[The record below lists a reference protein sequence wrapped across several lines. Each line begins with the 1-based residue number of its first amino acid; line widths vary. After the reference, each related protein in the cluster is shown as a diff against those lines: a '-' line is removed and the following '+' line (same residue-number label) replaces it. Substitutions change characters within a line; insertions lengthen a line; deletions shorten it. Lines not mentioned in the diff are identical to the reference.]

1 MSTLETSPFDFLA
14 AAASHFADR
23 PTLRA
28 VASQQLLRLLLKQL
42 PYLEAVQPP
51 LTSADSLT
59 LDSPEPGT
67 AWWTTRP
74 LVDALLKCMA
84 QGEPMDIEPLAQ
96 RTYNL
101 GLAGPH
107 RFAGATSD
115 LDTRALAGLSESLNE
130 LIEQLPGY
138 FAEAQVAFWRSCDEE
153 GVSRDRWFQL
163 LLKQALLR
171 NLPLQGLDTQQQA
184 CVRGLLLGE
193 PGPSVF
199 AVQVTL
205 TAGGQSF
212 QLMQEYLLV
221 TGEWDERLVV
231 LWCAPSSVVRAFDSL
246 ENFALALRD
255 DLAERYRFDEMTW
268 DRYCLE
274 GNVFAQQSALL
285 LDAMLERISALRY
298 SRIEDVQALEQLF
311 RRLSDPSQVFYSGYF
326 IDQDV
331 APVPP
336 PGLVTA
342 KADDSFAWQ
351 EALFTLSLY
360 QLESQGFGALDG
372 IEDLNSYTTERL
384 SADMRQAHPQ
394 DSPAPDDILLELK
407 IAAGVPGGAGV
418 GAGGGEPLVRAGS
431 KTLTEFAIGN
441 LASLGGA
448 IITDISCSGSGP
460 LPRWLDSDYVRHLVA
475 RVDIGG
481 RYPKYVAERL
491 DERQER
497 PTRVERF
504 SREWRIGLLFAAL
517 QAKLDGRLGAGALQC
532 VTDYCRGYLDD
543 LNPATFLVPLAFKRR
558 PDSTVHDIVSGM
570 YVLLGSAPSVLVLY
584 RPLYGR
590 DAVRAF
596 ASEQALVEAI
606 CQDTTL
612 QQSILDWLPQHVRPI
627 YDNGGF
633 AEPHILSIGVDPFLN
648 FEAPAPASLAIR
660 LWETN
665 VDEKLYAANR
675 DLLVELADLRSTSNA
690 ENRWLMLLEG
700 AWLLFN
706 TATLFLR
713 GPIASFAWLV
723 QSVSG
728 LESDLRAIA
737 DGDDFDRSAAS
748 VDVLLTLG
756 MALAHLRQP
765 ARAALNPGRLPDVE
779 HFEGPPRRGAARQLV
794 SVVPRQGK
802 VGGQG
807 GLGSMQERQLD
818 FSWRGNQ
825 GFNGLLPSQR
835 IALRAMRAALLL
847 DGLAPLESGQGKG
860 AYQVGAKYYVLLGD
874 DSYEVV
880 IADVGVRVVDAKGSL
895 GPWLSLEQGAWRV
908 DSGLRLR
915 AGMPR
920 QSLRARL
927 DEEWASTRHVA
938 DELTVRAEQAAAA
951 FKVQGQEVMRMAGQ
965 LEQLAL
971 LKRTEA
977 AKESADDAMIE
988 RYEARMIS
996 LESTVKAKRLESV
1009 ATVETVIRLGNEK
1022 LPLLERMLEPKYGL
1036 NRMPG
1041 TEPLLGEERASL
1053 RCALIS
1059 NNDFVLNE
1067 LWRLA
1072 DYPRLKE
1079 LADDL
1084 GTRNPFEAK
1093 AQYQFFRQS
1102 LENVVGLQERMLLAS
1117 AELDALLAGAAP
1129 DLLISG
1135 GGESR
1140 SVAQIVEQRPFTT
1153 EDLRFHHVLNLADLA
1168 LHLDS
1173 PSGQAQLSRYRAD
1186 LAGKTLQSSANAH
1199 GESIT
1204 ANLEPADRITI
1215 LQEAW
1220 DEYSAAI
1227 LNSELIAAQGGRL
1240 VEPDMLK
1247 RYQAHMQ
1254 LLKADAGQRLIE
1266 ARNALEAR
1274 PDSTVAPGAYRIST
1288 DIQHAIRNSEG
1299 ITVIASEMQEDGH
1312 KTLVVRDP
1320 LSNAVVQRFDLQDG
1334 RWVER
1339 VDEAPLEPVSQAP
1352 SASALDRVKS
1362 VLAFNKVILAQAV
1375 RYLERDLGGLRL
1387 ARLFD
1392 EPLARLRAIE
1402 AQLSQGD
1409 EDALDML
1416 NAGRSE
1422 LQAGREQYLT
1432 ELYTRTCYPSAEALR
1447 YLHERQLIKVE
1458 YIGPRR
1464 TMADGSAFDEYKVTR
1479 LKKAGEHKGKALW
1492 AAHFHLASADA
1503 LSTEFTRG
1511 HLKLW
1516 AQRFESNRGLG
1527 AASEVVP
1534 GKRVHYGP
1542 LSLAEAQGIIPF

>member
-1 MSTLETSPFDFLA
+1 MPISETSPFDFLA
-14 AAASHFADR
+14 AVASHFADR
-23 PTLRA
+23 PSLRT
-28 VASQQLLRLLLKQL
+28 VASQQLLQLLLKQL
-42 PYLEAVQPP
+42 SYLEAVQPP
-51 LTSADSLT
+51 LTSADPLT

-67 AWWTTRP
+67 TWWTTQP
-74 LVDALLKCMA
+74 LVDALLECMV

-101 GLAGPH
+101 GLTGPH

-115 LDTRALAGLSESLNE
+115 LDTRALAGLSEPLNE
-130 LIEQLPGY
+130 LIEQLPGH

-205 TAGGQSF
+205 TVGGQTF
-212 QLMQEYLLV
+212 QLMQESLLV

-255 DLAERYRFDEMTW
+255 DLVERYRFDEMTW

-274 GNVFAQQSALL
+274 GNVLAQQGALL

-298 SRIEDVQALEQLF
+298 SRIENVQALEQLF
-311 RRLSDPSQVFYSGYF
+311 GSLSDPSQTFYSGYF
-326 IDQDV
+326 TDQDV

-372 IEDLNSYTTERL
+372 IEDLSSYTRERL
-384 SADMRQAHPQ
+384 SDAMRQAHPH
-394 DSPAPDDILLELK
+394 DSPAPDDILLELG

-448 IITDISCSGSGP
+448 IITGISCSGSGP
-460 LPRWLDSDYVRHLVA
+460 LPRWLDMDYVRYLVA

-481 RYPKYVAERL
+481 CYPKYVAERL
-491 DERQER
+491 DDREER
-497 PTRVERF
+497 PARVERF
-504 SREWRIGLLFAAL
+504 AREWRIGLLFAAL

-558 PDSTVHDIVSGM
+558 SDSTVHDIVSGM
-570 YVLLGSAPSVLVLY
+570 YVLLGSEPSVLVLY

-590 DAVRAF
+590 DSVRAF
-596 ASEQALVEAI
+596 ASEQALLEAV
-606 CQDTTL
+606 CQDSTL
-612 QQSILDWLPQHVRPI
+612 QQSILDWLPQDVRPI

-633 AEPHILSIGVDPFLN
+633 AEPHILSIGIDPFLN

-690 ENRWLMLLEG
+690 ENRWSMLLEG

-713 GPIASFAWLV
+713 GPIASFAWLM
-723 QSVSG
+723 QSISS

-737 DGDDFDRSAAS
+737 DGEGFDRSAAS

-765 ARAALNPGRLPDVE
+765 ARAELKPGRLPDVD
-779 HFEGPPRRGAARQLV
+779 HFEGPPRRAAARQLV

-835 IALRAMRAALLL
+835 IAIRAMRAPLLL
-847 DGLAPLESGQGKG
+847 DGLAPLASGQGKG
-860 AYQVGAKYYVLLGD
+860 TYRVGSKHYVLLAG

-880 IADVGVRVVDAKGSL
+880 LVAEGVRVIDANGAL
-895 GPWLSLEQGAWRV
+895 GPWLSLEHGAWRV
-908 DSGLRLR
+908 DAGLRLR

-920 QSLRARL
+920 ETIRTRL
-927 DEEWASTRHVA
+927 DQDFAAAR
-938 DELTVRAEQAAAA
+938 QAADTLTQQANDA
-951 FKVQGQEVMRMAGQ
+951 SVTFATYRQEVLRIGGQ
-965 LEQLAL
+965 LEKLEV

-977 AKESADDAMIE
+977 MKENADVAMIE
-988 RYEARMIS
+988 RYAARIAS
-996 LESTVKAKRLESV
+996 LEATMNPKRLEAV
-1009 ATVETVIRLGNEK
+1009 TTVETIVKLENEK
-1022 LPLLERMLEPKYGL
+1022 LALLDRMLEPKYGARRHL
-1036 NRMPG
+1036 NLER
-1041 TEPLLGEERASL
+1041 LLNEERDSL

-1059 NNDFVLNE
+1059 NNDFILNE

-1072 DYPRLKE
+1072 DYPALTKM
-1079 LADDL
+1079 AGDL
-1084 GTRNPFEAK
+1084 NTRSAYEAK
-1093 AQYQFFRQS
+1093 AQYQEFRRA
-1102 LENVVGLQERMLLAS
+1102 LEHTVGLQERMLLAN
-1117 AELDALLAGAAP
+1117 AELDALLADAAP
-1129 DLLISG
+1129 HLLIGS
-1135 GGESR
+1135 ESEAR
-1140 SVAQIVEQRPFTT
+1140 SVAQIVEQRTFTT

-1168 LHLDS
+1168 LHMDS
-1173 PSGQAQLSRYRAD
+1173 ASGQEQLSRYRAG
-1186 LAGKTLQSSANAH
+1186 LGGKTLQGAANAH
-1199 GESIT
+1199 GESIM
-1204 ANLEPADRITI
+1204 ANLEPADRVMI

-1220 DEYSAAI
+1220 DEYSVAI
-1227 LNSELIAAQGGRL
+1227 LNSELVAARGGRL
-1240 VEPDMLK
+1240 VEAAMLE
-1247 RYQAHMQ
+1247 RYQSHVQ
-1254 LLKADAGQRLIE
+1254 LLKQDAGRRLIE
-1266 ARNALEAR
+1266 ARDALEGKLEGRA
-1274 PDSTVAPGAYRIST
+1274 TGGAYRVST
-1288 DIQHAIRNSEG
+1288 DIQHVIRLCNAGGRAHDSCRARSAQQGRGPAIRP
-1299 ITVIASEMQEDGH
+1299 A
-1312 KTLVVRDP
+1312 
-1320 LSNAVVQRFDLQDG
+1320 
-1334 RWVER
+1334 
-1339 VDEAPLEPVSQAP
+1339 
-1352 SASALDRVKS
+1352 
-1362 VLAFNKVILAQAV
+1362 
-1375 RYLERDLGGLRL
+1375 
-1387 ARLFD
+1387 
-1392 EPLARLRAIE
+1392 
-1402 AQLSQGD
+1402 
-1409 EDALDML
+1409 
-1416 NAGRSE
+1416 
-1422 LQAGREQYLT
+1422 
-1432 ELYTRTCYPSAEALR
+1432 
-1447 YLHERQLIKVE
+1447 
-1458 YIGPRR
+1458 
-1464 TMADGSAFDEYKVTR
+1464 
-1479 LKKAGEHKGKALW
+1479 
-1492 AAHFHLASADA
+1492 
-1503 LSTEFTRG
+1503 
-1511 HLKLW
+1511 
-1516 AQRFESNRGLG
+1516 
-1527 AASEVVP
+1527 
-1534 GKRVHYGP
+1534 
-1542 LSLAEAQGIIPF
+1542 